1 MGNILFYRLLALMWP
16 LWVLMK
22 MDVSPS
28 PLNNILTVSGI
39 PDQKLAQV
47 LNSTLASALK
57 SIRSQAKAQK
67 L

>member
-16 LWVLMK
+16 LWALMK

-57 SIRSQAKAQK
+57 NIRRQSKAQK